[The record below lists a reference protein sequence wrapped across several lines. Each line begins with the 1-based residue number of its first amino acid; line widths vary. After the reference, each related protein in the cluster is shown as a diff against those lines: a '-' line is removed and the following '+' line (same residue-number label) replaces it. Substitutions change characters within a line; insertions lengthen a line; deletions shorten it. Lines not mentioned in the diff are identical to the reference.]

1 MRKRTRVLGRVVIP
15 AMLGSLGGPGGVVL
29 GMLVAALVGA
39 VRGWHKPRG
48 FARHEAACC
57 LALASAIGAGLVASM
72 CWLAGW
78 PLALLWGGA
87 SLALAREPGRRP
99 AGRQTPVEALEQ
111 AA

>member
-1 MRKRTRVLGRVVIP
+1 MRKRTRVLGRVVMP
-15 AMLGSLGGPGGVVL
+15 ALLGSLGGPGGVLL
-29 GMLVAALVGA
+29 GMLLAALVGA
-39 VRGWHKPRG
+39 VRGWQKPRG

-78 PLALLWGGA
+78 PLALLWGGV
-87 SLALAREPGRRP
+87 SLTLAGEPRRVSF
-99 AGRQTPVEALEQ
+99 RRDQSLEALEQ